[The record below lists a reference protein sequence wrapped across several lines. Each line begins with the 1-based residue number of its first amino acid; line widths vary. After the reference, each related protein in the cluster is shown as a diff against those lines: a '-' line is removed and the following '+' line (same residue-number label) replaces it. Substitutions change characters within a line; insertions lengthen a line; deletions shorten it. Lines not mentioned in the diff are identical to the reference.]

1 MDKPTYR
8 LQSSADGLQYVF
20 ESVSDEKRI
29 IKAVAYI
36 QSEDNSDLYQLIFGD
51 LAENGEID
59 VLSVSNN
66 ADMKIVLTTVVSTF
80 LQFFELHPAATVA
93 FTGSTSSRT
102 RLYRAVIT
110 KFIKETELYFQVLG
124 IKENGYFEPFD
135 SQEVYVGYLITQK
148 R

>member
-1 MDKPTYR
+1 
-8 LQSSADGLQYVF
+8 
-20 ESVSDEKRI
+20 
-29 IKAVAYI
+29 
-36 QSEDNSDLYQLIFGD
+36 
-51 LAENGEID
+51 
-59 VLSVSNN
+59 
-66 ADMKIVLTTVVSTF
+66 MKVVLTTVVSTF

-93 FTGSTSSRT
+93 FIGSTSSRT

-110 KFIKETELYFQVLG
+110 KFIKETELYYQVLG